1 MKDVCTSLE
10 DRGQPFSAVI
20 FPSPPTAAAASLTL
34 SSVAVLPEQFF
45 GLPHDHGQGE
55 FALMRAVL
63 EDAFNCF
70 VKPFVEDGK
79 RAQRLAKEA
88 EAWFFSQDECW
99 PFSFVNI
106 CTALGLDPD
115 YVRKGLTQWR
125 QQRPAQIRRIRKQ
138 RVNRPLSLRTAA

>member
-1 MKDVCTSLE
+1 MKAGRPSLE
-10 DRGQPFSAVI
+10 DRGYPSKAVVL
-20 FPSPPTAAAASLTL
+20 PSLHTTAAASLTL

-70 VKPFVEDGK
+70 VKPFIEDGQ
-79 RAQRLAKEA
+79 RARRLAKEA
-88 EAWFFSQDECW
+88 EAWFFSRDEGW

-106 CTALGLDPD
+106 CTALGLDPE
-115 YVRKGLTQWR
+115 YVRRGLRQWHK
-125 QQRPAQIRRIRKQ
+125 QGPAQIRRIRKQ
-138 RVNRPLSLRTAA
+138 VAPRPLSLRTAA